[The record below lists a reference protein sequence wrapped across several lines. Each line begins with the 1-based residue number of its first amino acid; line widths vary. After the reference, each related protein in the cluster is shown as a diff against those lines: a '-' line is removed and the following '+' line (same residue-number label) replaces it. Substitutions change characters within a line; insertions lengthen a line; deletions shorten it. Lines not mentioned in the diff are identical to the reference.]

1 MGAKILFQ
9 SIIIYIGVQK
19 KILWKINFKKIIGL
33 HTKKEK
39 CIVQILKYNYMEV
52 KLVKLKKR
60 NMSDLLMKLE
70 GVKMILNQKI
80 EMAIHFLYQKVDNKY
95 VNLNKK

>member
-1 MGAKILFQ
+1 MEAEILFR
-9 SIIIYIGVQK
+9 SIIIYIGVPK
-19 KILWKINFKKIIGL
+19 KILCTINLKKIIGL
-33 HTKKEK
+33 HTKNIK

-70 GVKMILNQKI
+70 GVKIILNQKI
-80 EMAIHFLYQKVDNKY
+80 EMAIHFLYQMVDNKY